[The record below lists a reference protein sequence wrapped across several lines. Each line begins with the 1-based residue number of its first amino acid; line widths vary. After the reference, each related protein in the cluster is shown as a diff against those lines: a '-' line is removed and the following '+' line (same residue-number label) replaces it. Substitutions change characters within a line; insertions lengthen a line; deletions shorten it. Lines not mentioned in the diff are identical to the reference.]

1 MLNNIF
7 KNGFIFLKC
16 NCRDFFRKLYWFYGF
31 LRKCAD
37 FSKKMYGFFQNKP
50 TDCTVFSRKLYG
62 FYGFFFENCT
72 DFFWKWTDFFKKV
85 LATLRLT
92 LGRFTLGSL
101 TQCRWT
107 LNLVLKVF
115 FLFHLVF
122 VVYIQIH
129 PNHLKSF
136 SDKKCGNIFLLF
148 TWKLFTSD
156 DTILFLKKINFPR
169 KIMNMH
175 SRLKKFSR
183 VINPDFSLRN
193 WESNDISSTVSNY

>member
-1 MLNNIF
+1 MCGF
-7 KNGFIFLKC
+7 FQKNVRI
-16 NCRDFFRKLYWFYGF
+16 
-31 LRKCAD
+31 
-37 FSKKMYGFFQNKP
+37 FSKQTYGLYGFFSKI
-50 TDCTVFSRKLYG
+50 VRIVRI
-62 FYGFFFENCT
+62 FFENWT
-72 DFFWKWTDFFKKV
+72 DCTDFFKKV

-136 SDKKCGNIFLLF
+136 SDKNVEDIFLLF

-156 DTILFLKKINFPR
+156 DTIHFLKKINFPR